1 MRIAAVFMF
10 MFMWFAFT
18 THAQVAAKGVV
29 FDDSDR
35 DGKFSAGEKGVPKV
49 CVSNGSEVVQTDANG
64 VWTLPVDDDTIFFV
78 IKPTNWMTPA
88 NAEQV
93 PQSYYI
99 HKPKGSPALEP
110 LGVAPTGPLPES
122 IDFPLYARE
131 EPAQFKI
138 LLFGDPQARGLREV
152 NFVTHDVVEECI
164 GTDAKF
170 GISLGDIV
178 ADDPALFKEINESIA
193 QIGIPWYNT
202 FGNHDNNRNSGSDEM
217 SDETFERFY
226 GPGTFAFEYGQ
237 VCFLIMDDVYFKPD
251 GKYEGRFTDDQ
262 ISFVKNYLATVPKE
276 KLIVMTM
283 HIPILRVKGNDQIY
297 AMLAERPH
305 TFTISAHTHEQ
316 ADVFI
321 DKERGWPGETP
332 HHHLISA
339 TVCGSW
345 WCGTFDELGIPHATM
360 NDGAPNGYSIVTFD
374 GNQYSVVFKASRR
387 PADYQMNIYCPD
399 DVEQANAASTDVLV
413 NVFAGSDRSK
423 VEMQFGKDGAWTRL
437 TQTRTI
443 DPECLRMH
451 KQNEFLNE
459 EVFGWKMDAP
469 SQTSHMWTG
478 KLPANPSKGTHTITV
493 RTTDMY
499 GQTYEDKRILR
510 VR

>member
-1 MRIAAVFMF
+1 
-10 MFMWFAFT
+10 
-18 THAQVAAKGVV
+18 
-29 FDDSDR
+29 
-35 DGKFSAGEKGVPKV
+35 
-49 CVSNGSEVVQTDANG
+49 
-64 VWTLPVDDDTIFFV
+64 
-78 IKPTNWMTPA
+78 
-88 NAEQV
+88 
-93 PQSYYI
+93 
-99 HKPKGSPALEP
+99 
-110 LGVAPTGPLPES
+110 
-122 IDFPLYARE
+122 
-131 EPAQFKI
+131 
-138 LLFGDPQARGLREV
+138 
-152 NFVTHDVVEECI
+152 
-164 GTDAKF
+164 
-170 GISLGDIV
+170 
-178 ADDPALFKEINESIA
+178 
-193 QIGIPWYNT
+193 
-202 FGNHDNNRNSGSDEM
+202 
-217 SDETFERFY
+217 
-226 GPGTFAFEYGQ
+226 
-237 VCFLIMDDVYFKPD
+237 
-251 GKYEGRFTDDQ
+251 
-262 ISFVKNYLATVPKE
+262 FVKNYLATVPKD

-297 AMLAERPH
+297 AMLAERPN

-316 ADVFI
+316 ANVFI
-321 DKERGWPGETP
+321 DKDRGWPGAEP

-360 NDGAPNGYSIVTFD
+360 NDGAPNGYSIVTFN
-374 GNQYSVVFKASRR
+374 GNQYSVVFKAARR

-399 DVEQANAASTDVLV
+399 DVDQANAATTDVLV

-423 VEMQFGKDGAWTRL
+423 VEMQFGKDGAWTPL
-437 TQTRTI
+437 AQTRTV

-478 KLPANPSKGTHTITV
+478 KLPANPPQGTHTITV